1 MLKKLM
7 TIAGVAGTLGA
18 AAPAF
23 ADWYQPAP
31 PPAYGMP
38 VQRPPYAGGGFVA
51 DGDDWRSRQWRGGD
65 EWRGDGEWRNEEWR
79 ENDWRRH
86 EAWERYRRW
95 RRWQWTRHH
104 YQNW

>member
-1 MLKKLM
+1 MLKKLITM
-7 TIAGVAGTLGA
+7 AGLAGTLGV

-38 VQRPPYAGGGFVA
+38 VQSPGYYG
-51 DGDDWRSRQWRGGD
+51 DGDDWRH
-65 EWRGDGEWRNEEWR
+65 GE
-79 ENDWRRH
+79 WRRH

-95 RRWQWTRHH
+95 RRWEWMRHH
-104 YQNW
+104 HWGYQSW